1 MMLDRILRCRSNVER
16 RPLSGEKSSSRMRIG
31 IDALSLSRRRTGIGN
46 YVCSL
51 VQALTRLA
59 PSHKYFLYSNREIE
73 PQLPERT
80 IQKRVDPM
88 FRWCPGSLWLL
99 TRAQSL
105 IREDQLDVF
114 WATGPLMP
122 RGIPAGVR
130 RVATVYDLV
139 WLRYP
144 ETMAPH
150 TLFVYKMWAEAS
162 IAKADLI
169 VTISVSTRDE
179 LIATL
184 GVPASKTFVIYP
196 AASERYKPQDRMIA
210 ARYISAKFGV
220 PSHYMAAAGTIEPRK
235 NLEVLIRALGIL
247 KARGQ
252 LNCPLLV
259 AGAQGWRNS
268 SLFRL
273 VAEVGLSEQEIRF
286 LGYLPTEDMASFY
299 AGAQVFLFPSLYE
312 GFGIPPIEAMACGTP
327 VIASDSQCMP
337 ETLGNAAILVLAQS
351 PELFAAAITRV
362 LFDENLRR
370 SMGAH
375 SIRHAQQFQWEESA
389 KRLLE
394 VLQIPTSQAR

>member
-1 MMLDRILRCRSNVER
+1 
-16 RPLSGEKSSSRMRIG
+16 MRIG
-31 IDALSLSRRRTGIGN
+31 IDALSLSKRRTGIGN
-46 YVCSL
+46 YVYNL
-51 VQALTRLA
+51 IEALPRLA
-59 PSHKYFLYSNREIE
+59 PGNNYFLYSNREIE
-73 PQLPERT
+73 PQFPQR
-80 IQKRVDPM
+80 IVQKRLDPT

-99 TRAQSL
+99 TRGQSL
-105 IREDQLDVF
+105 IRDDRLDVF

-130 RVATVYDLV
+130 RVATVYDLA

-144 ETMAPH
+144 ETMAPY
-150 TLFVYKMWAEAS
+150 TLYVYKTWAEAS

-179 LIATL
+179 LVASL
-184 GVPASKTFVIYP
+184 GVPVSKTCVIYP
-196 AASERYKPQDRMIA
+196 AASERYKPQDRLIA
-210 ARYISAKFGV
+210 AHYISTKLGV
-220 PSHYMAAAGTIEPRK
+220 PSLYMGAAGTIEPRK

-247 KARGQ
+247 KDRGQ
-252 LNCPLLV
+252 LNCPLLI
-259 AGAQGWRNS
+259 AGAKGWRNS
-268 SLFRL
+268 SLFRA
-273 VAEVGLSEQEIRF
+273 VAEMGLSEQDVRF
-286 LGYLPTEDMASFY
+286 LGYLPDEDMASFY

-337 ETLGNAAILVLAQS
+337 ETLGDAAMLVPAHS

-362 LFDENLRR
+362 LSDENLRR

-375 SIRHAQQFQWEESA
+375 SIRHAQQFQWQDSA

-394 VLQIPTSQAR
+394 VLHIPKSQAQ